1 MLFSRVLRFVTWLL
15 VLGVFAGLGGRL
27 LSAQGGLSAP
37 CAEVEHCCDADD
49 DHHAPVQDEHD
60 GHDDA
65 HGPDCPPG
73 PHHHH
78 HHGQCCAGGA
88 MTSETGT
95 RCSLAVLEEGR
106 TTLSFGGETLPEEPV
121 LSLDKPPLI

>member
-1 MLFSRVLRFVTWLL
+1 MLFSAVLRFVTWLL

-27 LSAQGGLSAP
+27 LMGQGVQSVP
-37 CAEVEHCCDADD
+37 CVEADHCCDTN
-49 DHHAPVQDEHD
+49 D
-60 GHDDA
+60 GHHEPSQDKHEDE

-78 HHGQCCAGGA
+78 QGHCCSGGA
-88 MTSETGT
+88 MTAETGS

-106 TTLSFGGETLPEEPV
+106 TLLSFGSEVPPDEPV
-121 LSLDKPPLI
+121 FSLDKPPLI